1 MFVSDTGLTQSK
13 SGDEINKTNIYKWKY
28 LDFLHPRVRNIIT
41 ISFKRRPSSNTFLVC
56 LFLLS
61 YFKHYMFRL

>member
-41 ISFKRRPSSNTFLVC
+41 ISFKRRPSSHTFSMCFISFIVL
-56 LFLLS
+56 
-61 YFKHYMFRL
+61 